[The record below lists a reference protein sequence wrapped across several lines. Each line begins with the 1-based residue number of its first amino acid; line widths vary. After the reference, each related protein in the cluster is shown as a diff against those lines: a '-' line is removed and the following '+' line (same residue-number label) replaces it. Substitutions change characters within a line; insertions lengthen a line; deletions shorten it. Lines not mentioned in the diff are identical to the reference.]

1 MKKIMFGIAAIVL
14 VAAGFAAVIL
24 VKLGNVPEGFN
35 EIKRARG
42 LYEKLDSAR
51 LVMKDASSGE
61 VMMSFCFY
69 INSDNEMILDYDDP
83 RDDLHAYS
91 DGKQYYY
98 KSGGEWTAITP
109 KDEEYIHNIYNRKYR
124 YPYARGTVF
133 FLDGTAVSEV
143 TVAENSGGKTITYV
157 YDCDRLNENS
167 AKKLENVSAF
177 SELTCVYTLDA
188 DGYLTQFAEK
198 GSITDDA
205 GITAEVDILLE
216 VTDMNGVKSIDIP
229 FD

>member
-1 MKKIMFGIAAIVL
+1 MKKIIFGIAAIVL
-14 VAAGFAAVIL
+14 IAAGFAAVIL
-24 VKLGNVPEGFN
+24 IKLGNVPDGFN
-35 EIKRARG
+35 EIKKARG
-42 LYEKLDSAR
+42 RDEKLDSAR
-51 LVMKDASSGE
+51 LVMTDASSGE
-61 VMMSFCFY
+61 IMMSFCFY

-133 FLDGTAVSEV
+133 FLDGTAVSEATV
-143 TVAENSGGKTITYV
+143 TENGGVKTITYV
-157 YDCDRLNENS
+157 YDCEKLNES
-167 AKKLENVSAF
+167 SVKKLDNVSAF
-177 SELTCVYTLDA
+177 SKLTCVYTLND
-188 DGYLTQFAEK
+188 DGYLTRFAEK
-198 GSITDDA
+198 GSITDADGVA
-205 GITAEVDILLE
+205 ADVDILLE
-216 VTDMNGVKSIDIP
+216 VTDMNDVRSIDIP